1 MKQSPQRFET
11 TGHDLAGHASLE
23 FHEHESMH
31 SFVSLIPG
39 LDFTRFEP
47 VALKIF
53 VSGDKPLIILYARLI
68 NPRDEHRID
77 GKVPVRKFKVPVTW
91 QDLFKYV
98 KSFDLIV
105 HAGSF
110 NIEDMEMDRK

>member
-1 MKQSPQRFET
+1 MKRNIQPFET
-11 TGHDLAGHASLE
+11 KGHDLAGNASLE
-23 FHEHESMH
+23 FHENESLQ

-53 VSGDKPLIILYARLI
+53 VSGDVPLIILYAR
-68 NPRDEHRID
+68 RIEPSFSD
-77 GKVPVRKFKVPVTW
+77 MGTVLVRKFKVPVTW
-91 QDLFKYV
+91 NDLFRFV

-105 HAGSF
+105 HNGTINF
-110 NIEDMEMDRK
+110 EDMEMDRK